1 MSYCFI
7 FSNIYLKIFFMIKV
21 YGCEKN
27 EDKKK
32 TPKIERLLLGKDFAK
47 SSTSIST
54 LWFFLFKKYFCFSK
68 PKLDLDK
75 YFFKSLFSSLLY
87 DKKKYLFRN
96 VKFYIKYGVHVF
108 IVVGINSY

>member
-1 MSYCFI
+1 MVV
-7 FSNIYLKIFFMIKV
+7 KKMRT
-21 YGCEKN
+21 
-27 EDKKK
+27 KK

-108 IVVGINSY
+108 IVVGMNSY